1 MATLDS
7 AAADLLAVSPA
18 RSRTANRLAWFYLV
32 LALPLVVLFATIM
45 APVQVADEFNHAMRA
60 DQISRGTLLERI
72 GGVIDGGVAAFG
84 HIFDGLYFHPE
95 NKVTVEMATRAG
107 DIGFDLPDSEQN
119 FQNTAQYGPLLYV
132 PDAIGI
138 AIGKAAGWKVA
149 HTLLLARILN
159 GVASALIAFAAL
171 LILRH
176 GRALAFTT
184 LLLPMS
190 LSAFGSASQDAPVIA
205 LTILA
210 AALVSRAVDERRLAT
225 TCEFAL
231 FLAIVVAT
239 TMARPSQFALL
250 ALLPAMG
257 GWRQGSLQAKAI
269 LFGLALIA
277 IAAWIVT
284 LRLWLMPPTAPD
296 WNVGD
301 QFRLIVTQPL
311 TLPLATI
318 KTLARDWFDLWGSV
332 IGRFGWYDAPM
343 PRWVQPVGA
352 AACLCALLAP
362 GNRPPFFR
370 PAFWALATFIAAIL
384 AIAAAL
390 YMSWTAVGK
399 DTVDGFQGRYVLP
412 ILPLLGW
419 LIPAYGPRLS
429 RMLSPLWIAVFAFP
443 VVLIPTAVWT
453 LMDRYYGSW
462 DNMQAALTALLLS

>member
-171 LILRH
+171 LIVRM
-176 GRALAFTT
+176 T
-184 LLLPMS
+184 
-190 LSAFGSASQDAPVIA
+190 
-205 LTILA
+205 
-210 AALVSRAVDERRLAT
+210 
-225 TCEFAL
+225 
-231 FLAIVVAT
+231 
-239 TMARPSQFALL
+239 
-250 ALLPAMG
+250 
-257 GWRQGSLQAKAI
+257 
-269 LFGLALIA
+269 
-277 IAAWIVT
+277 
-284 LRLWLMPPTAPD
+284 
-296 WNVGD
+296 N
-301 QFRLIVTQPL
+301 
-311 TLPLATI
+311 
-318 KTLARDWFDLWGSV
+318 
-332 IGRFGWYDAPM
+332 
-343 PRWVQPVGA
+343 
-352 AACLCALLAP
+352 
-362 GNRPPFFR
+362 
-370 PAFWALATFIAAIL
+370 
-384 AIAAAL
+384 
-390 YMSWTAVGK
+390 
-399 DTVDGFQGRYVLP
+399 
-412 ILPLLGW
+412 
-419 LIPAYGPRLS
+419 RLS
-429 RMLSPLWIAVFAFP
+429 
-443 VVLIPTAVWT
+443 
-453 LMDRYYGSW
+453 
-462 DNMQAALTALLLS
+462 